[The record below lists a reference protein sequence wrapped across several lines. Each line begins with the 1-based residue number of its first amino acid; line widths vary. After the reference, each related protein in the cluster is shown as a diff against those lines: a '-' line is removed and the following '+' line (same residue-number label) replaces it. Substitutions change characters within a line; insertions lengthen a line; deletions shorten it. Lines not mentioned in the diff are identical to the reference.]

1 MRKTACKAVLMLGLW
16 SGAASQAQSLTVALP
31 AQQVQAALLRAFAS
45 DSDPDSRRRYRLV
58 VPFGT
63 PLFPP
68 DTDFTEAALAAW
80 RQLPPAQRQFDLL
93 LTPDVDYYW
102 KAGNTDFTCQFI
114 IHLHRKTPA
123 SVSLQL
129 FQTQTKI
136 RLGKKFD
143 LLGRTG
149 PGRYWDIRPAPP
161 SPQASADLL
170 AFIRTALAKQQQ

>member
-1 MRKTACKAVLMLGLW
+1 MRKTACGAVLALGLW
-16 SGAASQAQSLTVALP
+16 HCASTWAQTLTLALP
-31 AQQVQAALLRAFAS
+31 AQQVHAALLRAFAS
-45 DSDPDSRRRYRLV
+45 NSDPDSRRRYRLV

-68 DTDFTEAALAAW
+68 DTDFTEPALAAW
-80 RQLPPAQRQFDLL
+80 RQLPPVQRQFDLL
-93 LTPDVDYYW
+93 LAPDVDYYW

-114 IHLHRKTPA
+114 IHLHRHTPS

-149 PGRYWDIRPAPP
+149 PGWYWDIRPAPP
-161 SPQASADLL
+161 SAQASADLL
-170 AFIRTALAKQQQ
+170 AFIRAALAQQQQ